1 MLVRVVLSL
10 GQIDFPRRLSHSP
23 SAADVPHC
31 GGRFF
36 FFTRP
41 MLLLIF
47 FFCFYSLVFCS
58 PCGKA
63 KGKSHFLRS
72 IFSFSIF
79 NCIMQWNHWATKG
92 GRGAKVNFICECG
105 QDASEIGVL
114 GSATSIGSHCSAV
127 KSSNLAFNWFSGG
140 GVKCTVMRLAF
151 PKHFRSL
158 HCLNADQGF
167 VASIWGKALEIG

>member
-1 MLVRVVLSL
+1 MWGTFSARTCSFIL
-10 GQIDFPRRLSHSP
+10 GPDWFSSPTFPQPIRCRCAALWWQILFFYTPHAFIDFFFLHLLT
-23 SAADVPHC
+23 
-31 GGRFF
+31 RFLF
-36 FFTRP
+36 
-41 MLLLIF
+41 
-47 FFCFYSLVFCS
+47 

-105 QDASEIGVL
+105 QDASEIRVL

-140 GVKCTVMRLAF
+140 G
-151 PKHFRSL
+151 
-158 HCLNADQGF
+158 
-167 VASIWGKALEIG
+167 

>member
-1 MLVRVVLSL
+1 MWGTFSARTCSFIL
-10 GQIDFPRRLSHSP
+10 GPDWFSSPTFPQPIRCRCGALWWQILFFYTPHAIIDF
-23 SAADVPHC
+23 
-31 GGRFF
+31 
-36 FFTRP
+36 
-41 MLLLIF
+41 F

-140 GVKCTVMRLAF
+140 G
-151 PKHFRSL
+151 
-158 HCLNADQGF
+158 
-167 VASIWGKALEIG
+167 